1 MTNFN
6 NDNQKNKTELA
17 NRIAKQS
24 KKVASTYEHLENGFF
39 KIIRIFSSW
48 IDHVIFNPKYTK
60 IVALCLAILLYITVN
75 INNDDSIFASPLQ
88 SSKDISNLSVSAIYN
103 SDVFELSGLPES
115 VNVTVTGDS
124 ANVTSAVNMG
134 GYIIANL
141 EGLTEGTHQV
151 KLTSEGFN
159 SNVNIKIDPSNAV
172 VTLKKKTTR
181 QFDISYDFINLDKME
196 NIYSLGTPVF
206 EYAKVNVRASKETLD
221 SITFVKALIDVTNVT
236 GEFTQKAKIVA
247 YDKNGQ
253 PVNADIV
260 PDEISVTVPV
270 SSPNKVVPIEVEING
285 TLPDNLAIDSISM
298 DQKSVTIYASE
309 SVLSKIDKVVVT
321 LDASTIS
328 KDTTILR
335 PISLPSGVNSSNVNQ
350 LTLDIKVKEAV
361 TKVIDNVNIYYRN
374 NTNNYKFTPVDGKTT
389 TSVEVSGT
397 LENVESIT
405 ADDIYVSFDMGNARP
420 GVQEFTLSVDQPSSS
435 LVKYILKDATYSVNV
450 LGETTETTEDD
461 NINNYSLHTK

>member
-389 TSVEVSGT
+389 TSVEVSDT

-461 NINNYSLHTK
+461 NINNDNG

>member
-39 KIIRIFSSW
+39 KIIRIFSIW

-435 LVKYILKDATYSVNV
+435 LVKYTLKDATYSVNV

-461 NINNYSLHTK
+461 NINNDNG

>member
-141 EGLTEGTHQV
+141 DGLTEGTHQV

-435 LVKYILKDATYSVNV
+435 LVKYTLKDATYSVNV

-461 NINNYSLHTK
+461 NINNDNG

>member
-285 TLPDNLAIDSISM
+285 TLPDKLAIDSISM

-435 LVKYILKDATYSVNV
+435 LVKYTLKDATYSVNV

-461 NINNYSLHTK
+461 NINNDNG

>member
-1 MTNFN
+1 
-6 NDNQKNKTELA
+6 
-17 NRIAKQS
+17 
-24 KKVASTYEHLENGFF
+24 
-39 KIIRIFSSW
+39 
-48 IDHVIFNPKYTK
+48 
-60 IVALCLAILLYITVN
+60 
-75 INNDDSIFASPLQ
+75 
-88 SSKDISNLSVSAIYN
+88 
-103 SDVFELSGLPES
+103 
-115 VNVTVTGDS
+115 
-124 ANVTSAVNMG
+124 MG

-236 GEFTQKAKIVA
+236 GEFAQKAKIVA

-405 ADDIYVSFDMGNARP
+405 ADDIYVSFAMGNARP

-435 LVKYILKDATYSVNV
+435 LVKYTLKDATYSVNV

-461 NINNYSLHTK
+461 NINNDNG

>member
-361 TKVIDNVNIYYRN
+361 TKVIYNVNIYYRN

-435 LVKYILKDATYSVNV
+435 LVKYTLKDATYSVNV

-461 NINNYSLHTK
+461 NINNDNG

>member
-24 KKVASTYEHLENGFF
+24 KKVASTYEHLENGIF

-172 VTLKKKTTR
+172 ITLKKKTTR

-435 LVKYILKDATYSVNV
+435 LVKYTLKDATYSVNV

-461 NINNYSLHTK
+461 NINNDNG

>member
-206 EYAKVNVRASKETLD
+206 EYAKFNVRASKETLD

-361 TKVIDNVNIYYRN
+361 TKVLDNVNIYYRN

-435 LVKYILKDATYSVNV
+435 LVKYTLKDATYSVNV

-461 NINNYSLHTK
+461 NINNDNG

>member
-124 ANVTSAVNMG
+124 DNVTSAVNMG

-435 LVKYILKDATYSVNV
+435 LVKYTLKDATYSVNV

-461 NINNYSLHTK
+461 NINNDNG

>member
-1 MTNFN
+1 
-6 NDNQKNKTELA
+6 
-17 NRIAKQS
+17 
-24 KKVASTYEHLENGFF
+24 
-39 KIIRIFSSW
+39 
-48 IDHVIFNPKYTK
+48 
-60 IVALCLAILLYITVN
+60 
-75 INNDDSIFASPLQ
+75 
-88 SSKDISNLSVSAIYN
+88 
-103 SDVFELSGLPES
+103 
-115 VNVTVTGDS
+115 
-124 ANVTSAVNMG
+124 MG

-172 VTLKKKTTR
+172 ITLKKKTTR

-270 SSPNKVVPIEVEING
+270 SSPNKVVPIEVEISG

-435 LVKYILKDATYSVNV
+435 LVKYTLKDATYSVNV

-461 NINNYSLHTK
+461 NINNDNG

>member
-124 ANVTSAVNMG
+124 ANVTSAVKMG

-461 NINNYSLHTK
+461 NINNDNG

>member
-1 MTNFN
+1 M
-6 NDNQKNKTELA
+6 
-17 NRIAKQS
+17 
-24 KKVASTYEHLENGFF
+24 
-39 KIIRIFSSW
+39 
-48 IDHVIFNPKYTK
+48 
-60 IVALCLAILLYITVN
+60 
-75 INNDDSIFASPLQ
+75 
-88 SSKDISNLSVSAIYN
+88 
-103 SDVFELSGLPES
+103 
-115 VNVTVTGDS
+115 
-124 ANVTSAVNMG
+124 
-134 GYIIANL
+134 
-141 EGLTEGTHQV
+141 
-151 KLTSEGFN
+151 
-159 SNVNIKIDPSNAV
+159 
-172 VTLKKKTTR
+172 
-181 QFDISYDFINLDKME
+181 
-196 NIYSLGTPVF
+196 
-206 EYAKVNVRASKETLD
+206 
-221 SITFVKALIDVTNVT
+221 IDVTNVT

-461 NINNYSLHTK
+461 NINNDNG

>member
-24 KKVASTYEHLENGFF
+24 KKVASTYEHLENGIF

-285 TLPDNLAIDSISM
+285 TLPDNLAIDSLSM

-435 LVKYILKDATYSVNV
+435 LVKYTLKDATYSVNV

-461 NINNYSLHTK
+461 NINNDNG

>member
-17 NRIAKQS
+17 NRKAKQS
-24 KKVASTYEHLENGFF
+24 KKVASTYEHLEIGFF

-435 LVKYILKDATYSVNV
+435 LVKYTLKDATYSVNV

-461 NINNYSLHTK
+461 NINNDNG

>member
-141 EGLTEGTHQV
+141 EVLTEGTHQV

-461 NINNYSLHTK
+461 NINNDNG

>member
-124 ANVTSAVNMG
+124 DNVTSAVNMG

-435 LVKYILKDATYSVNV
+435 LVKYTLKDATYNVNV

-461 NINNYSLHTK
+461 NINNDNG

>member
-159 SNVNIKIDPSNAV
+159 SNVNIKIDPSNA
-172 VTLKKKTTR
+172 
-181 QFDISYDFINLDKME
+181 
-196 NIYSLGTPVF
+196 
-206 EYAKVNVRASKETLD
+206 
-221 SITFVKALIDVTNVT
+221 DVT
-236 GEFTQKAKIVA
+236 
-247 YDKNGQ
+247 
-253 PVNADIV
+253 
-260 PDEISVTVPV
+260 
-270 SSPNKVVPIEVEING
+270 
-285 TLPDNLAIDSISM
+285 
-298 DQKSVTIYASE
+298 
-309 SVLSKIDKVVVT
+309 
-321 LDASTIS
+321 
-328 KDTTILR
+328 
-335 PISLPSGVNSSNVNQ
+335 
-350 LTLDIKVKEAV
+350 
-361 TKVIDNVNIYYRN
+361 
-374 NTNNYKFTPVDGKTT
+374 
-389 TSVEVSGT
+389 
-397 LENVESIT
+397 
-405 ADDIYVSFDMGNARP
+405 
-420 GVQEFTLSVDQPSSS
+420 
-435 LVKYILKDATYSVNV
+435 
-450 LGETTETTEDD
+450 
-461 NINNYSLHTK
+461 

>member
-24 KKVASTYEHLENGFF
+24 KKVASTYEHLENVFF

-435 LVKYILKDATYSVNV
+435 LVKYTLKDATYSVNV

-461 NINNYSLHTK
+461 NINNDNG

>member
-461 NINNYSLHTK
+461 NINNDNG

>member
-60 IVALCLAILLYITVN
+60 NVALCLAILLYITVN

-435 LVKYILKDATYSVNV
+435 LVKYTLKDATYSVNV

-461 NINNYSLHTK
+461 NINNDNG

>member
-196 NIYSLGTPVF
+196 NIYSLGMPVF

-405 ADDIYVSFDMGNARP
+405 ADDIYVSFDMENARP

-435 LVKYILKDATYSVNV
+435 LVKYTLKDATYSVNV

-461 NINNYSLHTK
+461 NINNDNG

>member
-24 KKVASTYEHLENGFF
+24 KKVASTYEHLENGIF

-172 VTLKKKTTR
+172 ITLKKKTTR

-285 TLPDNLAIDSISM
+285 TLPDNMAIDSISM

-435 LVKYILKDATYSVNV
+435 LVKYTLKDATYSVNV

-461 NINNYSLHTK
+461 NINNDNG

>member
-435 LVKYILKDATYSVNV
+435 LVKYTLKDDTYSVNV

-461 NINNYSLHTK
+461 NINNDNG

>member
-420 GVQEFTLSVDQPSSS
+420 DVQEFTLSVDQPSSS
-435 LVKYILKDATYSVNV
+435 LVKYTLKDATYSVNV

-461 NINNYSLHTK
+461 NINNDNG

>member
-405 ADDIYVSFDMGNARP
+405 ADDIYV
-420 GVQEFTLSVDQPSSS
+420 
-435 LVKYILKDATYSVNV
+435 
-450 LGETTETTEDD
+450 
-461 NINNYSLHTK
+461 

>member
-236 GEFTQKAKIVA
+236 REFTQKAKIVA

-321 LDASTIS
+321 LDHRKI
-328 KDTTILR
+328 
-335 PISLPSGVNSSNVNQ
+335 
-350 LTLDIKVKEAV
+350 
-361 TKVIDNVNIYYRN
+361 
-374 NTNNYKFTPVDGKTT
+374 
-389 TSVEVSGT
+389 
-397 LENVESIT
+397 
-405 ADDIYVSFDMGNARP
+405 
-420 GVQEFTLSVDQPSSS
+420 
-435 LVKYILKDATYSVNV
+435 
-450 LGETTETTEDD
+450 
-461 NINNYSLHTK
+461 

>member
-141 EGLTEGTHQV
+141 EGLTEGTNQV

-461 NINNYSLHTK
+461 NINNDNG

>member
-374 NTNNYKFTPVDGKTT
+374 NTNNYKFIPVDGKTT

-461 NINNYSLHTK
+461 NINNDNG

>member
-236 GEFTQKAKIVA
+236 GEFAQKAKIVA

-270 SSPNKVVPIEVEING
+270 SSPNKVVPIEVEISG

-435 LVKYILKDATYSVNV
+435 LVKYTLKDATYSVNV

-461 NINNYSLHTK
+461 NINNDNG

>member
-75 INNDDSIFASPLQ
+75 INNDDSIFSSPLQ

-461 NINNYSLHTK
+461 NINNDNG

>member
-88 SSKDISNLSVSAIYN
+88 SSKYISNLSVSAIYN

-461 NINNYSLHTK
+461 NINNDNG

>member
-159 SNVNIKIDPSNAV
+159 SNVNIKIDPSNVV

-435 LVKYILKDATYSVNV
+435 LVKYTLKDATYSVNV

-461 NINNYSLHTK
+461 NINNDNG

>member
-24 KKVASTYEHLENGFF
+24 KKVASTYEHLENGIF

-270 SSPNKVVPIEVEING
+270 SSPNKVVPIEVEISG
-285 TLPDNLAIDSISM
+285 TLPDNLAIDSLSM

-435 LVKYILKDATYSVNV
+435 LVKYTLKDATYSVNV

-461 NINNYSLHTK
+461 NINNDNG

>member
-1 MTNFN
+1 M
-6 NDNQKNKTELA
+6 
-17 NRIAKQS
+17 
-24 KKVASTYEHLENGFF
+24 ASTYEHLENGIF

-328 KDTTILR
+328 KDTRILR

-435 LVKYILKDATYSVNV
+435 LVKYTLKDATYSVNV

-461 NINNYSLHTK
+461 NINNDNG

>member
-24 KKVASTYEHLENGFF
+24 KKVASTYEHLENGIF

-435 LVKYILKDATYSVNV
+435 LVKYTLKDATYSVNV

-461 NINNYSLHTK
+461 NINNDNG